1 MGHSPVRVFIG
12 SSLEH
17 LETARFLQSE
27 IEKFAECEATC
38 WDQDVFRL
46 STYAVE
52 SLTKEAHRSD
62 FAVLLATPDDATR
75 KRGQT
80 ASSPRDNVVFEL
92 GLLTGVLGRERTF
105 LVADKSDANLQLP
118 SDLNGLTYAWF
129 KPRTDR
135 NMRAALNNP
144 VLEIVTQIKALG
156 ARAGDHPRA
165 AATDDMLERE
175 LDMVCR
181 NAESQGW
188 RVRTRSATT
197 LRLLDRAGKKYT
209 LSLSSPETT
218 RAELR
223 RFVGEL
229 RARGLRVNRS
239 IRQPVEQSHR

>member
-1 MGHSPVRVFIG
+1 MGHKPVRVFIG

-17 LETARFLQSE
+17 LETARYLQSE
-27 IEKFAECEATC
+27 IEKFTDCEATC

-52 SLTKEAHRSD
+52 SLTKEARRSD
-62 FAVLLATPDDATR
+62 FAVLLATPDDTTQ
-75 KRGQT
+75 KRGRT

-105 LVADKSDANLQLP
+105 LVADKSDENLQLP
-118 SDLNGLTYAWF
+118 SDLNGLAYGWF
-129 KPRTDR
+129 KPRTDG
-135 NMRAALNNP
+135 NLRAALNNP

-156 ARAGDHPRA
+156 ARFANHTPA
-165 AATDDMLERE
+165 VADDALERE
-175 LDMVCR
+175 LDLVCR
-181 NAESQGW
+181 NVESQGW

-197 LRLLDRAGKKYT
+197 LRLLDRTGKKYT

-218 RAELR
+218 RVELR

-239 IRQPVEQSHR
+239 VRQPVEQSRS